1 MPSLVSGLA
10 RFLPLRR
17 RWSRASNRELPA
29 AGRRRPLTR
38 VYRWPKGSQAIGR
51 TVRWWRSS
59 VSMEC
64 GSCGTRRRAQLVE
77 VRPRAENEEEHLP
90 GAVSLPLR
98 EILPRGGGGGRPGRS
113 PRTPASRCCC
123 PSPDSSGPTGPGH
136 PADPLARRG
145 ADSLPGPHVLGA
157 REPRDRRSLPPHR
170 RPAGARGRPLGGRGF
185 AAAPPL
191 SCVSRPPGGNRPI
204 VSAET
209 RTDLS
214 GLWALERVSGL
225 LPPLGLLHK
234 RIEGVRGATRLG
246 TVLRLPFDV
255 RDGRRGPEL
264 VYAGPLGIVRDRLE
278 PSGDGG
284 WSGETLVLGVP
295 VGRFRM
301 MPTLDRPVGV
311 PNGDLTKRS
320 RRR

>member
-1 MPSLVSGLA
+1 
-10 RFLPLRR
+10 
-17 RWSRASNRELPA
+17 
-29 AGRRRPLTR
+29 
-38 VYRWPKGSQAIGR
+38 
-51 TVRWWRSS
+51 
-59 VSMEC
+59 
-64 GSCGTRRRAQLVE
+64 
-77 VRPRAENEEEHLP
+77 
-90 GAVSLPLR
+90 
-98 EILPRGGGGGRPGRS
+98 
-113 PRTPASRCCC
+113 
-123 PSPDSSGPTGPGH
+123 
-136 PADPLARRG
+136 
-145 ADSLPGPHVLGA
+145 
-157 REPRDRRSLPPHR
+157 
-170 RPAGARGRPLGGRGF
+170 
-185 AAAPPL
+185 
-191 SCVSRPPGGNRPI
+191 

-301 MPTLDRPVGV
+301 MPTQDRPVGV